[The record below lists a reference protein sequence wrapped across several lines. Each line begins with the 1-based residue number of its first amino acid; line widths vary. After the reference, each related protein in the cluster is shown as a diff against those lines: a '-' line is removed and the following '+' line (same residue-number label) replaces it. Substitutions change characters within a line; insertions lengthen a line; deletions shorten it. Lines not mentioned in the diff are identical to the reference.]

1 MKEELWL
8 RDTNLFKLAWEIQ
21 TSQDIYT
28 TMCPSYN
35 LKHYNQSDR
44 CFQYNQEST
53 GSPSSSRSKRPVY
66 QSNFDHNTNGSTA
79 VVINLFFHYT
89 IHNRQGG
96 EWLRRSAQNGG
107 TTAVNQFYW
116 GCNTSDRNLAT
127 RSNPCLVDLFSLS
140 FPFFSFFFSP
150 SIILSD
156 VTMYYQSY
164 NLIVR
169 TPCQGHQSRHQHTR
183 NSWRQ
188 LSERGSQEGQSDY
201 ARRRP

>member
-1 MKEELWL
+1 MGQKIWWYNHTVKKFYRCCTTSDQIRDRVGQWEASLPMKEELWL

-140 FPFFSFFFSP
+140 FPFFSFFFFS
-150 SIILSD
+150 
-156 VTMYYQSY
+156 
-164 NLIVR
+164 
-169 TPCQGHQSRHQHTR
+169 
-183 NSWRQ
+183 
-188 LSERGSQEGQSDY
+188 
-201 ARRRP
+201 